1 MTKIYKI
8 TAIFISVLFWI
19 SCDTDQLEQTDQTR
33 LSPETFFKKEEQVV
47 SSVNAVYAGLQTI
60 GSYSR
65 NYYYMMDNMGH
76 DNTANIQQEANKV
89 IFLNFSFDAASELIE
104 EFWDSE
110 FRGVNKANFVI
121 GNADKINEI
130 PNSILS
136 QEKKDKYIGEAKFL
150 RALYYFNLVTRFGDV
165 PLITTVPED
174 GQGLPR
180 TDSEEVYAQ
189 IITDLKDAS
198 QSLLPVEEKE
208 KGRATSG
215 AAYALLGKVYLYQ
228 ENYAE
233 AMKAFDNVY
242 GKYALTENYFDNF
255 KEETEHNSESIFAV
269 EYDESMQNDA
279 FWNSTVNAQG
289 GNESSLRGQS
299 YGLFDWFNA
308 YPSDELRA
316 EFEENDPRFDESF
329 YTVGD
334 TYAGGLIEEIPLDRP
349 AAWRKYQN
357 YYQRKNENT
366 QSGINMNV
374 IRYADVLLMM
384 AEASNELGNQNK
396 AIGYINEVRARVDMP
411 LLENGLS
418 KDEVFKA
425 IVHERRVEL
434 AGEQVRF
441 PDLVR
446 WGLAE
451 QELGKYGYQEGIHN
465 LFPIPVVE
473 LNTNENINSG
483 DQNPGY

>member
-1 MTKIYKI
+1 MMKIYKI

-19 SCDTDQLEQTDQTR
+19 SCDTDQLEQTDPNQ
-33 LSPETFFKKEEQVV
+33 LSPETFFKNEAQVKA
-47 SSVNAVYAGLQTI
+47 SVNAIYANLQTI

-65 NYYYMMDNMGH
+65 NYYYMMDNMAH
-76 DNTANIQQEANKV
+76 DNAANIQQEANKT
-89 IFLNFSFDAASELIE
+89 IFLNFSFDAGSELIE

-110 FRGVNKANFVI
+110 FRGINKANFVI
-121 GNADKINEI
+121 DNTDRINEI
-130 PNSILS
+130 LNSLLS
-136 QEKKDKYIGEAKFL
+136 QEMKDKYIGEAKFL
-150 RALYYFNLVTRFGDV
+150 RALYYFNLVTRYGDV
-165 PLITTVPED
+165 PLITSVPEENK
-174 GQGLPR
+174 GVPR
-180 TDSEEVYAQ
+180 TASEEVYAQ
-189 IITDLKDAS
+189 IIADLKDAS
-198 QSLLPVEEKE
+198 QVLLPKAEEE
-208 KGRATSG
+208 NGRATRG
-215 AAYALLGKVYLYQ
+215 AAYAFLGKVYLYQ

-233 AMKAFDNVY
+233 AMNAFENVY
-242 GKYALTENYFDNF
+242 GKYALAENYFDNF
-255 KEETEHNSESIFAV
+255 KEETEHGPESIFAV
-269 EYDESMQNDA
+269 EYDESMPNGA
-279 FWNSTVNAQG
+279 FWNSDVNGEG

-299 YGLFDWFNA
+299 YGMFDWFNA

-334 TYAGGLIEEIPLDRP
+334 TYAGGVITEISLDRP
-349 AAWRKYQN
+349 AGWRKYQN
-357 YYQRKNENT
+357 YYKRTNENL

-384 AEASNELGNQNK
+384 AEASNELRNQAQ
-396 AIGYINEVRARVDMP
+396 AIGYINEVRDRVDMP
-411 LLENGLS
+411 LLQNGLS
-418 KDEVFKA
+418 QDEVFQA

-465 LFPIPVVE
+465 FFPIPEVE
-473 LNTNENINSG
+473 LNTNDSINSG

>member
-1 MTKIYKI
+1 MMKTYKI
-8 TAIFISVLFWI
+8 TVIFISVLFWI
-19 SCDTDQLEQTDQTR
+19 SCDTDQLEQNNPTQ
-33 LSPETFFKKEEQVV
+33 LSPETFFKNEAQVRA
-47 SSVNAVYAGLQTI
+47 SVNAVYASLQTI

-76 DNTANIQQEANKV
+76 DNTANIQQEANKI
-89 IFLNFSFDAASELIE
+89 IFLDFSFDASSELVRA
-104 EFWDSE
+104 FWDSE

-121 GNADKINEI
+121 DNADRINEI
-130 PNSILS
+130 PNSLLS
-136 QEKKDKYIGEAKFL
+136 QEMKDKYIGEAKFL
-150 RALYYFNLVTRFGDV
+150 RALYYFNLVTRF
-165 PLITTVPED
+165 
-174 GQGLPR
+174 
-180 TDSEEVYAQ
+180 EEVYAQ
-189 IITDLKDAS
+189 IIADLKDAS
-198 QSLLPVEEKE
+198 QTLLPKTEEE
-208 KGRATSG
+208 NGRATRG
-215 AAYALLGKVYLYQ
+215 AAYAFLGKVYLYQ

-233 AMKAFDNVY
+233 AMNAFENVY
-242 GKYALTENYFDNF
+242 GKYALSENYFDNF
-255 KEETEHNSESIFAV
+255 KEETEHGPESIFAV
-269 EYDESMQNDA
+269 EYDESMPNGA
-279 FWNSTVNAQG
+279 FWNSDVNGEG

-299 YGLFDWFNA
+299 YGMFDWFNA

-334 TYAGGLIEEIPLDRP
+334 TYAGGVITEISLDRP
-349 AAWRKYQN
+349 AGWRKYQN
-357 YYQRKNENT
+357 YYKRTNENL

-384 AEASNELGNQNK
+384 AEASNELGNQAQ
-396 AIGYINEVRARVDMP
+396 AIGYINEVRDRVDMP
-411 LLENGLS
+411 LLQNGLS
-418 KDEVFKA
+418 QDEVFQA

-465 LFPIPVVE
+465 FFPIPEVE
-473 LNTNENINSG
+473 LNTNDSINSG

>member
-1 MTKIYKI
+1 MMKTYKI
-8 TAIFISVLFWI
+8 TVIFISVLFWI
-19 SCDTDQLEQTDQTR
+19 SCDTDQLEQNNPTQ
-33 LSPETFFKKEEQVV
+33 LSPETFFKNEAQVRA
-47 SSVNAVYAGLQTI
+47 SVNAVYASLQTI

-76 DNTANIQQEANKV
+76 DNTANIQQEANKI
-89 IFLNFSFDAASELIE
+89 IFLDFSFDASSELVRA
-104 EFWDSE
+104 FWDSE

-121 GNADKINEI
+121 DNADRINEI
-130 PNSILS
+130 PNSLLS
-136 QEKKDKYIGEAKFL
+136 QEMKDKYIGEAKFL

-165 PLITTVPED
+165 PLITTIPEG

-180 TDSEEVYAQ
+180 TASEEVYAQ
-189 IITDLKDAS
+189 IIADLKDAS
-198 QSLLPVEEKE
+198 QTLLPKTEEE
-208 KGRATSG
+208 NGRATRG
-215 AAYALLGKVYLYQ
+215 AAYAFLGKVYLYQ

-233 AMKAFDNVY
+233 AMNAFENVY
-242 GKYALTENYFDNF
+242 GKYALAENYFDNF
-255 KEETEHNSESIFAV
+255 KEETEHGPESIFAV
-269 EYDESMQNDA
+269 EYDESMPNGA
-279 FWNSTVNAQG
+279 FWNSDVNGEG

-299 YGLFDWFNA
+299 YGMFDWFNA

-334 TYAGGLIEEIPLDRP
+334 TYAGGVITEISLDRP
-349 AAWRKYQN
+349 AGWRKYQN
-357 YYQRKNENT
+357 YYKRTNENL

-384 AEASNELGNQNK
+384 AEASNELRNQAQ
-396 AIGYINEVRARVDMP
+396 AIGYINEVRDRVDMP
-411 LLENGLS
+411 LLQNGLS
-418 KDEVFKA
+418 QDEVFQA

-465 LFPIPVVE
+465 FFPIPEVE
-473 LNTNENINSG
+473 LNTNDSINSG